1 MPHYNQYTQPAR
13 ISLLMKRLKESP
25 LTSNE
30 SIWPYSVVASTTF
43 EATFAVSIGS
53 YWGIFW
59 GLHFLSKKLD
69 NAAEVNVKAWLA
81 RTYFASQAWKL
92 KLIYHSAVK
101 QKLWKAKYTLSNWT
115 TDKFVFFFQKKISF
129 FLLFHIIIFLPN
141 LLIEYGLTLDGGCAH
156 SHQHSPPAGFHH
168 HHVILHDVRAS
179 HSRIFRGQLWSHY
192 WSKLQ
197 LTNFPFPRAVGPNYF
212 HDRKSQ

>member
-1 MPHYNQYTQPAR
+1 MPHYNQYTHQPAR

-81 RTYFASQAWKL
+81 TTYFASQAWKVETHLPFSSQTETL
-92 KLIYHSAVK
+92 KSKIHFIQLNNRQICIFFPEENLIFP
-101 QKLWKAKYTLSNWT
+101 T
-115 TDKFVFFFQKKISF
+115 F
-129 FLLFHIIIFLPN
+129 
-141 LLIEYGLTLDGGCAH
+141 
-156 SHQHSPPAGFHH
+156 SH
-168 HHVILHDVRAS
+168 
-179 HSRIFRGQLWSHY
+179 
-192 WSKLQ
+192 
-197 LTNFPFPRAVGPNYF
+197 NYF
-212 HDRKSQ
+212 FTEFVDWIWTDIGRWLCSFPSASTTGWFPSSSCNS

>member
-1 MPHYNQYTQPAR
+1 MPHYNQYTHQPAR

-59 GLHFLSKKLD
+59 GVALSFEKTWQCSRSKCQSVIGKDLFCFSSMKVETDLPFSQTKTLKSKMHF
-69 NAAEVNVKAWLA
+69 
-81 RTYFASQAWKL
+81 
-92 KLIYHSAVK
+92 I
-101 QKLWKAKYTLSNWT
+101 SNWT

-156 SHQHSPPAGFHH
+156 SHQHPPPAGFHH
-168 HHVILHDVRAS
+168 HHVILNDVRAYS
-179 HSRIFRGQLWSHY
+179 FQ
-192 WSKLQ
+192 
-197 LTNFPFPRAVGPNYF
+197 NFPWSAV
-212 HDRKSQ
+212 KSLLLIKTSADEFSLSACCRP